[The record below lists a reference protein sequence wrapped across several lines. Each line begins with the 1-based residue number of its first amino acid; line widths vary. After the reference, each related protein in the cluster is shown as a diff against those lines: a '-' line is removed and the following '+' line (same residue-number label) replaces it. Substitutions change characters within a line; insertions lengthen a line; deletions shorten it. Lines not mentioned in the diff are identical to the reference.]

1 MTSVWGNGAR
11 PAAAAGVGRGGQRP
25 EGQGPGRVAR
35 PRGAECS
42 YQRGTG
48 GPPRAWA
55 GPGIAEEKWGGNHGD
70 HAARPSTSPRS
81 WLGRDMLP
89 VSRGHAPSVP
99 WPVNCGA
106 GVQTRPLP
114 AGSGSRELSP
124 GPQLSGPR
132 TAGPAPWT
140 PTRSLWCRFS
150 SSPGRPQKPGTPS
163 PRLGRSGMAIP
174 WDGAVP
180 CDQTWPGRAGQRG
193 TCQRADDIHTQ
204 PPLLTR

>member
-1 MTSVWGNGAR
+1 M
-11 PAAAAGVGRGGQRP
+11 
-25 EGQGPGRVAR
+25 
-35 PRGAECS
+35 
-42 YQRGTG
+42 
-48 GPPRAWA
+48 
-55 GPGIAEEKWGGNHGD
+55 
-70 HAARPSTSPRS
+70 
-81 WLGRDMLP
+81 
-89 VSRGHAPSVP
+89 
-99 WPVNCGA
+99 NCGS

-114 AGSGSRELSP
+114 TGSGSRELSP

-132 TAGPAPWT
+132 AAGPAPWT

-180 CDQTWPGRAGQRG
+180 CDQTWPGQAGQRG

-204 PPLLTR
+204 PPLLTRRTADPSQDRPEGSVTLGDDGGSLENQRWGQRCHLPSRRATFPAEAAVRLSVSQTSREASGLEEAFEGCWPTCAPPSASP